1 MGVGVGA
8 GVGMGG
14 GGGMGVGGRYTWGPE
29 PDPLP
34 KSADARPSIGVVV
47 GLVAAGL
54 IGLVLGGLAVAWVVD
69 DARDPPAREPGS
81 AAGLDPPGMLV
92 TDESYAETQVRTN
105 GDVIVRHWIQAD
117 EPLRRLRLVLP
128 QVPGA
133 EELSAKG
140 IEVVADG
147 ALVNGP
153 ATLTGIGATYTF
165 DKTTDV
171 QVRYVLA
178 GAVVRSDSAAGRALA
193 LATTLDLRYSP
204 RPERGIRV
212 VIAPEVL
219 SLACSAS
226 PDAAPVPCGRAE
238 SIDQWRVELTGPRVD
253 DRVMA
258 QVTLEL
264 TRDNQAGVS
273 SSSPC
278 SMAQRVSWTR
288 LFIWSLRRVFWTWFC
303 TVRCDSTSRWAICL

>member
-1 MGVGVGA
+1 MTKKSYQKRLPTVLPPAPPAPRRSAESDEPTQQTGPAEPLA
-8 GVGMGG
+8 GPVPVAQPPGPEMEPEPEWEWEPEWESEA
-14 GGGMGVGGRYTWGPE
+14 VAPWDPE
-29 PDPLP
+29 PDPLLE
-34 KSADARPSIGVVV
+34 SADARPSIGVVV

-128 QVPGA
+128 EVPGA
-133 EELSAKG
+133 EELSAEG

-178 GAVVRSDSAAGRALA
+178 GAVVRSDSVTGRALA

-204 RPERGIRV
+204 RPARGIRV

-226 PDAAPVPCGRAE
+226 RDATPVPCGQAE
-238 SIDQWRVELTGPRVD
+238 STDQWRVELTGPHVD

-258 QVTLEL
+258 QVTL
-264 TRDNQAGVS
+264 D
-273 SSSPC
+273 
-278 SMAQRVSWTR
+278 
-288 LFIWSLRRVFWTWFC
+288 
-303 TVRCDSTSRWAICL
+303 